1 MGARYAPKPGA
12 ESGDSTEGRFAV
24 AATRLKRYNR
34 DWQMKVGAHFMK
46 YSDRTSIGGGKSSF
60 QTTHWSI
67 IQAAKTDDLTRRHTV
82 VGNLMATYWKPVYC
96 YLKRRGYD
104 NETAKDL
111 TQGFFC
117 EIVLGRGLVDKAD
130 REKGRFRTFLLTAL
144 ERYVISGIRHSTRHK
159 VTPKGGIIALD
170 FEDLANLPTPQAA
183 GTAEQAFHFRWAA
196 DLLEQVLSEVREE
209 YCSTDRAA
217 YWEVFRLKVLAPI
230 LEDADSPPLAQL
242 CTQLGIDSE
251 SRAAN
256 IIVTVK
262 RRFRAILKR
271 RLRDL
276 VGSDAEAEDELNE
289 VFKILSQSRAG

>member
-1 MGARYAPKPGA
+1 M
-12 ESGDSTEGRFAV
+12 
-24 AATRLKRYNR
+24 
-34 DWQMKVGAHFMK
+34 AH
-46 YSDRTSIGGGKSSF
+46 SDRTSIGGGKSRF
-60 QTTHWSI
+60 QTTRWSI
-67 IQAAKTDDLTRRHTV
+67 IEAAKTDDQTRRQTI

-117 EIVLGRGLVDKAD
+117 EIVFGRELVHKAE

-144 ERYVISGIRHSTRHK
+144 ERYVVSVLRHETRRK
-159 VTPKGGIIALD
+159 AVPRGGLVALD
-170 FEDLANLPTPQAA
+170 FGDLANLETPQAA

-230 LEDADSPPLAQL
+230 LEDADSPPLARLCRQL
-242 CTQLGIDSE
+242 DIDSE

-262 RRFRAILKR
+262 RRFRAILTR

-276 VGSDAEAEDELNE
+276 VGSDSEAEEELND